1 MQPLTVLILT
11 LNEEVNI
18 MPCLQSVSGWASNV
32 FVLDSGSTDNTV
44 QLAEAGG
51 ATVFYRKFDNYA
63 AQRNYAIHDLPV
75 STDWVLFLDAD
86 EYLTDSLKQCIAQAI
101 SQPSGHNGYF
111 IPFKFIFLDRWIRHG
126 GYYPTYILRL
136 FRREAVQQI
145 DRAMD
150 EQITV
155 TGTTGYISEP
165 FVHQDRKPVRC
176 WYEKHARYTRFQ
188 VADLLKSD
196 QEKTLRWADA
206 TSQRDRKRWIKE
218 QVWGRI
224 PVLLRPFLYFFYRY
238 VVLLG
243 FLDGKAGFIYH
254 FSHAFLYQFMI
265 AAVYIDEHS
274 RLSTNERR

>member
-18 MPCLQSVSGWASNV
+18 VPCLQSVSGWATNV
-32 FVLDSGSTDNTV
+32 FILDSGSTDNTV

-51 ATVFYRKFDNYA
+51 ATVFHRKFDHYA

-75 STDWVLFLDAD
+75 TTEWVLFLDAD
-86 EYLTDSLKQCIAQAI
+86 EQLTDPLKERITQAI
-101 SQPSGHNGYF
+101 SQPAGHNGYF
-111 IPFKFIFLDRWIRHG
+111 IPFKFIFLNRWIRYG

-136 FRREAVQQI
+136 FRREAVEQI
-145 DRAMD
+145 DREMD

-155 TGTTGYISEP
+155 TGTTGYINEP
-165 FVHQDRKPVRC
+165 FIHQDRKPVQF
-176 WYEKHARYTRFQ
+176 WYEKHARYTRYQ
-188 VADLLKSD
+188 VTDLLKSD

-218 QVWGRI
+218 QIWGRI
-224 PVLLRPFLYFFYRY
+224 PVLLRPFFYFFYRY
-238 VVLLG
+238 ILLLG
-243 FLDGKAGFIYH
+243 LLDGRAGFIYH

-274 RLSTNERR
+274 RLSANERR